1 MQANKGCKWQDE
13 RTRIGIDFDR
23 FLRVSSGDGRDGAA
37 SDSQHRR
44 CYLRDR
50 PCTGAV
56 IAIAHSDASVSAINT
71 ISPPHLGC

>member
-1 MQANKGCKWQDE
+1 MQAKKECKWQDE
-13 RTRIGIDFDR
+13 KIRIGIDFDR

-50 PCTGAV
+50 PCIGAV
-56 IAIAHSDASVSAINT
+56 ITITHGDASVSAINT
-71 ISPPHLGC
+71 IITPHLRW